1 MNTIINLIQKLH
13 TQQVQ
18 FNGLNII
25 RVPATNTAQEY
36 FIAAVT
42 NQGRVKVETTNRT
55 DGSWLPLAA
64 ISVQAQNMLQ
74 ARLAALLKK
83 QKPQSIADRPLQRVI
98 AA

>member
-25 RVPATNTAQEY
+25 RVPASTTAQEY

-42 NQGRVKVETTNRT
+42 SQGRVKVETTNRT
-55 DGSWLPLAA
+55 DGSWLPLAS

-83 QKPQSIADRPLQRVI
+83 QKPQSSAGRQLQRVI